1 MFNVTPE
8 EVITRINS
16 LSFEE
21 KMILLSGISL
31 PAAQILHRLFPEDAL
46 ITWFVATKQAK
57 IN

>member
-1 MFNVTPE
+1 MFNITSE
-8 EVITRINS
+8 QVIIKIGS

-31 PAAQILHRLFPEDAL
+31 PAAEIMHRLFPEDPL
-46 ITWFVATKQAK
+46 IEWFVKTKKQ